1 MSRVPHRKRHTS
13 RVSTFFSRTRFC
25 WTSSRRTRRKYGA
38 WEGRRIDTPTNPH
51 PLKNTPLFFS
61 QPGMDFYVVL
71 TRPGY
76 RVAKRRS
83 RQARIG
89 VQHRIG
95 REDAIKWFQAKFD
108 GVVLNKAS

>member
-1 MSRVPHRKRHTS
+1 MLVCT
-13 RVSTFFSRTRFC
+13 RVSPERGRAGRGWRTKHTNNEHKNSLPSKC
-25 WTSSRRTRRKYGA
+25 SSS
-38 WEGRRIDTPTNPH
+38 
-51 PLKNTPLFFS
+51 PLLLYPPK
-61 QPGMDFYVVL
+61 GMDFYVVL

-108 GVVLNKAS
+108 GVVLNKAT